1 MSELG
6 RTEGR
11 HLGVCAV
18 RAPCSWEE
26 GSDSQWAVIVRICSL
41 WLLQPSSS
49 PGPASDPRNLPS
61 QFWRPEV
68 WGSGVQGTVPTQA
81 PGYGPPSLLQLLE
94 SWKVHGGPELSHPS
108 SLCVCAGMSLLCA
121 RFGFT
126 PTPTRLHSL
135 ALGVRQVSQCRLVL
149 GFSRFLRVSTLL
161 VLADYAPS
169 YLPAS
174 VASALCQQPRLCGF
188 WAQALTWSLVCTTLF
203 PSWLPGPG
211 DPALAGASDPGPGGG
226 VVTLLS
232 AGLRDFWVHAAGRG
246 LLGVPQERLSTQTPA
261 APRRGAVAPFPASAV
276 FLSDSPKYLC
286 WAALIFCLAE
296 GVNCCHWDGSLS
308 LRGSSDPKGLLHF
321 DPHPAGRAG
330 GKLARLWKQVLGT
343 LTLQTPATGGVGRR
357 QEGLGELVASRV
369 FSPWGLALASIHFLF
384 GAGLFALD
392 LSDPFMGQAL
402 TSNEEVHQM
411 SPLPQLP
418 WPQRT
423 SQQAEVV
430 LLGSLVLAV
439 PHPPTRDRAST
450 LSGSSPVGCRNCSLL
465 PLPPH
470 GPHTLLLGWRSFSND
485 EW

>member
-226 VVTLLS
+226 GYSAFCGSEGFLGACSGERTFGGAPGKAEHPDSSSSKKGSRGPISCQCSFPFRFPKISLLS
-232 AGLRDFWVHAAGRG
+232 CFDFLPGG
-246 LLGVPQERLSTQTPA
+246 
-261 APRRGAVAPFPASAV
+261 
-276 FLSDSPKYLC
+276 
-286 WAALIFCLAE
+286 
-296 GVNCCHWDGSLS
+296 GS
-308 LRGSSDPKGLLHF
+308 K
-321 DPHPAGRAG
+321 
-330 GKLARLWKQVLGT
+330 
-343 LTLQTPATGGVGRR
+343 
-357 QEGLGELVASRV
+357 
-369 FSPWGLALASIHFLF
+369 
-384 GAGLFALD
+384 
-392 LSDPFMGQAL
+392 
-402 TSNEEVHQM
+402 
-411 SPLPQLP
+411 
-418 WPQRT
+418 
-423 SQQAEVV
+423 
-430 LLGSLVLAV
+430 
-439 PHPPTRDRAST
+439 
-450 LSGSSPVGCRNCSLL
+450 LL
-465 PLPPH
+465 PLGWFSLPPWFVRPQ
-470 GPHTLLLGWRSFSND
+470 GFAALWPPPCRPSWR
-485 EW
+485 EVG

>member
-226 VVTLLS
+226 WLLCF
-232 AGLRDFWVHAAGRG
+232 LRVWGIFGCMQRGEDFWGCPRKG
-246 LLGVPQERLSTQTPA
+246 W
-261 APRRGAVAPFPASAV
+261 APR
-276 FLSDSPKYLC
+276 
-286 WAALIFCLAE
+286 
-296 GVNCCHWDGSLS
+296 
-308 LRGSSDPKGLLHF
+308 
-321 DPHPAGRAG
+321 
-330 GKLARLWKQVLGT
+330 
-343 LTLQTPATGGVGRR
+343 LQQL
-357 QEGLGELVASRV
+357 QEGE
-369 FSPWGLALASIHFLF
+369 PWPHFLPVQF
-384 GAGLFALD
+384 SFQIPQNISAELLWFFA
-392 LSDPFMGQAL
+392 
-402 TSNEEVHQM
+402 
-411 SPLPQLP
+411 
-418 WPQRT
+418 
-423 SQQAEVV
+423 
-430 LLGSLVLAV
+430 
-439 PHPPTRDRAST
+439 
-450 LSGSSPVGCRNCSLL
+450 
-465 PLPPH
+465 
-470 GPHTLLLGWRSFSND
+470 WRR
-485 EW
+485 E